1 MKFLARCASSLFLLW
16 LGGVHAAPL
25 ATPIS
30 AQKEIAP
37 LGISCPQ
44 GLPEKVRC
52 LAGVDSA
59 GAHYLIAIP
68 DRWNNVLVLH
78 SHGGPLLGAPT
89 SERVAEDLKRW
100 KVVVRAGYAWAG
112 SSFRQGGV
120 AVRAAAEDTERLR
133 QIFNH
138 WVAAPRRTILHGQSW
153 GASVAAMAADMFSSQ
168 SPLGL
173 PYDGVLLTNG
183 VLGGGTKS
191 YDFRLDLRVVYQ
203 YVCNNHP
210 LPTEP
215 QYPLWMGLPKG
226 ATLNSA
232 QLAERARECLGLGLS
247 AGQRTPLQARN
258 LKTIVDVIRIPERS
272 VLGHLSWATF
282 LFRDIALNRTNGR
295 NVFGNQGVRY
305 TGSADDDAL
314 NSGVARYGV
323 DPEAV
328 AIFANDTDPT
338 GRISAPVLS
347 ASAIY
352 DPTAFVELQDT
363 FLRTM
368 QKAGTADHLVQ
379 TFTSDDEHS
388 YLSDPVYTA
397 LLALLLQWVDDGKKP
412 TPKQVSDECAAQ
424 EVRFGTGCRFLPDFK
439 PMPLESR
446 VPARGYTP
454 VQQERSNK

>member
-1 MKFLARCASSLFLLW
+1 M
-16 LGGVHAAPL
+16 
-25 ATPIS
+25 
-30 AQKEIAP
+30 
-37 LGISCPQ
+37 
-44 GLPEKVRC
+44 
-52 LAGVDSA
+52 
-59 GAHYLIAIP
+59 
-68 DRWNNVLVLH
+68 
-78 SHGGPLLGAPT
+78 
-89 SERVAEDLKRW
+89 
-100 KVVVRAGYAWAG
+100 
-112 SSFRQGGV
+112 
-120 AVRAAAEDTERLR
+120 RAAAEDTERLR